1 MSPNNNE
8 GNPPLNRAE
17 VMERIGDDASF
28 LEELLTIYHE
38 EFAEKSPALAE
49 ALNKGDAKAVR
60 EIGHYLKGASANL
73 SLPGLQAAA
82 WTIEKSGAGNKLD
95 DAKAA
100 YQVLLAEYDRL
111 KKYLGK

>member
-1 MSPNNNE
+1 MLPNKNE
-8 GNPPLNRAE
+8 ESPPLNRAE
-17 VMERIGDDASF
+17 ALERVGDDESF

-49 ALNKGDAKAVR
+49 ALANGDAKAVR

-82 WTIEKSGAGNKLD
+82 WTIEKSGAESKIE

-100 YQVLLAEYDRL
+100 YRVLLSEYERL
-111 KKYLGK
+111 KKFLGK